1 MGDHIDRFFD
11 SGTVGPRG
19 WVQAPQNIDGEAD
32 ENILCLSRDSNP
44 GGKVR
49 LFCAGEIGKRKKR

>member
-11 SGTVGPRG
+11 SGTVERG
-19 WVQAPQNIDGEAD
+19 GWIQAPQNIDAEAAV
-32 ENILCLSRDSNP
+32 NILCLSRDSNA